1 LTNLQGN
8 LAREEVD
15 QNTMMT
21 SVHAVLY
28 ELFIIEQRS
37 LASERQLP
45 LVQYLIFCM
54 LDYEGNFKGLHE
66 VRHFTAIL
74 TYWCRLVVFV
84 HISKQERDEER

>member
-1 LTNLQGN
+1 
-8 LAREEVD
+8 
-15 QNTMMT
+15 
-21 SVHAVLY
+21 
-28 ELFIIEQRS
+28 
-37 LASERQLP
+37 
-45 LVQYLIFCM
+45 M